1 MISLKVFIKT
11 ADPNFDTTIQEKDV
25 KINSKIA
32 AHLKIYLK
40 EPILRKKILANTTFF
55 VVE

>member
-11 ADPNFDTTIQEKDV
+11 EHPNFDTTIQEKDV

-32 AHLKIYLK
+32 ARLKIDLK
-40 EPILRKKILANTTFF
+40 EPILRKKISANTTFF